1 MRRRDFIAVLS
12 GAAAWPLVAHAQQAE
27 RMRRIGVLMGFDERD
42 EVWQSYLTSLKQ
54 RLQELGWIEGRN
66 LRIYY
71 RFAGESTERARNAA
85 EELVALAPDLIFVS
99 TNPVLSAVLKA
110 TRSIPVVFTWVSDA
124 MGSGFIASLAHPG
137 GNVTGFH
144 NFEPEF
150 GGKWLQVLK
159 DAAPGVR
166 RVAVLYIPEISAHV
180 AFLRAAEA
188 ASTPLGITIVPAVAR
203 EAADVDRVLSAF
215 AREPNG
221 GLIVTPSPLTGT
233 RRDVIIGSAARL
245 RLPAIYPFGFYSAD
259 GGLLSYGI
267 NELELVR
274 GAASYVDRIL
284 RGEKPGDLPI
294 QLPSKFQLVINLK
307 RQMRW
312 VSQFRTRCSCAPI
325 M

>member
-144 NFEPEF
+144 NSN
-150 GGKWLQVLK
+150 
-159 DAAPGVR
+159 R
-166 RVAVLYIPEISAHV
+166 SSA
-180 AFLRAAEA
+180 
-188 ASTPLGITIVPAVAR
+188 G
-203 EAADVDRVLSAF
+203 
-215 AREPNG
+215 NG
-221 GLIVTPSPLTGT
+221 C
-233 RRDVIIGSAARL
+233 
-245 RLPAIYPFGFYSAD
+245 
-259 GGLLSYGI
+259 
-267 NELELVR
+267 
-274 GAASYVDRIL
+274 
-284 RGEKPGDLPI
+284 
-294 QLPSKFQLVINLK
+294 
-307 RQMRW
+307 
-312 VSQFRTRCSCAPI
+312 RC
-325 M
+325 